1 MDNEVIITYET
12 LYELMRRE
20 KFRPEL
26 QKLNKEFF
34 NDFIKYFN
42 EKKIILESQQK
53 KKSIFTSTET
63 QKTQKQIENI
73 KKIIKELYEKR
84 ENKIIQLAMFASRN
98 NDNPTFNEMLIEEKK
113 FFKDLLETTNNYRKN
128 ILHNLIQGKQP
139 EIKEV
144 EKPKEL
150 KTEKKDSIKM
160 VRFLQSIPKF
170 IGNDLNIYGPF
181 EEEEIA
187 AIPAEIAK
195 LLTKKKKTEIIPT
208 KP

>member
-84 ENKIIQLAMFASRN
+84 ENKILQLVMFASRN
-98 NDNPTFNEMLIEEKK
+98 NDNPVFNEMLVEEKK
-113 FFKDLLETTNNYRKN
+113 FFNDLLEITNSYRKN
-128 ILHNLIQGKQP
+128 ILYNLIEGKQP

-187 AIPAEIAK
+187 AIPAEVAK
-195 LLTKKKKTEIIPT
+195 LLTKKKKTEIIPI
-208 KP
+208 KA

>member
-63 QKTQKQIENI
+63 QKTQKQIENV

-84 ENKIIQLAMFASRN
+84 ENKILQLVMFASRN
-98 NDNPTFNEMLIEEKK
+98 NDNPVFNEMLVEEKK
-113 FFKDLLETTNNYRKN
+113 FFNDLLETTNNYRKN
-128 ILHNLIQGKQP
+128 ILYNLIEGKQP

-187 AIPAEIAK
+187 AIPAEVAK
-195 LLTKKKKTEIIPT
+195 LLTKKKKTEIIPM
-208 KP
+208 KA

>member
-1 MDNEVIITYET
+1 MEKDVIITYET
-12 LYELMRRE
+12 LYEIMRRE

-26 QKLNKEFF
+26 QVLNKEFF
-34 NDFIKYFN
+34 EDLVKYFN
-42 EKKIILESQQK
+42 EKKSILESQQK
-53 KKSIFTSTET
+53 KKSIFTPSET

-73 KKIIKELYEKR
+73 KKIIRELYEKR

-98 NDNPTFNEMLIEEKK
+98 NDNPLFQEMLPEERK
-113 FFKDLLETTNNYRKN
+113 FFKELLGVINNYRKN
-128 ILHNLIQGKQP
+128 ILYNLIEGKHP
-139 EIKEV
+139 EIKQP

-170 IGNDLNIYGPF
+170 IGTDLNIYGPF

-187 AIPAEIAK
+187 ALPSEVVD
-195 LLTKKKKTEIIPT
+195 LLTKKKKTEVIST
-208 KP
+208 K

>member
-34 NDFIKYFN
+34 NDFIKYLN
-42 EKKIILESQQK
+42 EKKIILESQKK

-63 QKTQKQIENI
+63 QKTQKQIENV

-98 NDNPTFNEMLIEEKK
+98 NDNPEFNEMLIEEKK

-195 LLTKKKKTEIIPT
+195 LLTKKKKTEIIST